1 MCPESG
7 EGDGWGVGGKD
18 GGDFFI
24 AETIAAELHVK
35 LVGDGLDIA
44 ADRMVGD
51 DAHRRTGAMAEVE
64 MNLRVLFEIGFPIG
78 FIGEFGDFPH
88 AIFFAERLLE
98 KEEDGEG
105 EALVELMPIT
115 QRIGG
120 TLGAHLLQSHRDVK
134 FVDMV
139 VEVNHDCKNTQKKF
153 TVYSLMFKV

>member
-1 MCPESG
+1 MY
-7 EGDGWGVGGKD
+7 
-18 GGDFFI
+18 
-24 AETIAAELHVK
+24 L
-35 LVGDGLDIA
+35 
-44 ADRMVGD
+44 RM
-51 DAHRRTGAMAEVE
+51 
-64 MNLRVLFEIGFPIG
+64 LFEIGFAVG
-78 FIGEFGDFPH
+78 TKGEFGDFLY

-153 TVYSLMFKV
+153 TV